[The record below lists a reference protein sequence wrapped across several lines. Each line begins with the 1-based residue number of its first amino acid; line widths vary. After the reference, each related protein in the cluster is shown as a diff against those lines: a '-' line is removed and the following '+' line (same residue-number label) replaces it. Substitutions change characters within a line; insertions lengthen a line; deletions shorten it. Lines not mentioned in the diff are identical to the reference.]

1 MESKQRH
8 GCVTA
13 WLIFMII
20 GNSYSTLSYLFID
33 DMLSQF
39 LSEPIQ
45 DSMRYALV
53 LLGILNLII
62 FILMLVQMRK
72 WTFWAYVGTGLI
84 TFLINISIGL
94 GVGPSIIGFMGVVI
108 LYAVLQIKQNG
119 KTAWK
124 NLK

>member
-1 MESKQRH
+1 
-8 GCVTA
+8 
-13 WLIFMII
+13 
-20 GNSYSTLSYLFID
+20 
-33 DMLSQF
+33 
-39 LSEPIQ
+39 
-45 DSMRYALV
+45 
-53 LLGILNLII
+53 
-62 FILMLVQMRK
+62 MRK